1 MHNKRFSLTQF
12 SGSKFLYLILIATLI
27 LLGLGAAPAGSAQA
41 DQTPQTSALSSP
53 NAPPDKWHALS
64 NAGLSSYVQ
73 VMLVN
78 GNDLFV
84 GGDFTK
90 TSDGAVPD
98 LRKIARYD
106 TSSGDWYAFPK
117 GGLDRSPGAFAIY
130 GDDLYVGGFFEK
142 SGDGT
147 VTGLNHIARYDI
159 TDDTWNALPKL
170 GLNQVVIA
178 LLVSGDDM
186 YVGGLFTETFDGSV
200 KNLGY
205 IARYDLT
212 DGTWH
217 PLKNDGLNGFVRTF
231 YLLGED
237 LYVGGDFT
245 QTGDGSVTDLNG
257 IARYDTSAGGSWH
270 ALLNDGLTDNGA
282 AGSVYDI
289 KMLGSDMYVGG
300 DFSQTGD
307 GTLQELGNV
316 ARFDTNPGG
325 TWHALSNKGL
335 SSLVRSIA
343 VSGSDLYFGADFT
356 ATGDL
361 SQMNLKRVAH
371 YDTSAGTWHA
381 MPNDGLDKWVETL
394 LVDGRELYVGGG
406 FTEAADGTNPDLNY
420 IARCSLKKDEPPVE
434 LEDVYL
440 PLVFLK

>member
-1 MHNKRFSLTQF
+1 MHDRRFSLTQF

-27 LLGLGAAPAGSAQA
+27 LLGLGAAPARPAQA
-41 DQTPQTSALSSP
+41 DQTSQTSALSSP

-64 NAGLSSYVQ
+64 NGGLSSYVQ
-73 VMLVN
+73 VMMVN
-78 GNDLFV
+78 GNDIYV
-84 GGDFTK
+84 GGDFTT
-90 TSDGAVPD
+90 TSDTSVPD

-106 TSSGDWYAFPK
+106 SSTGDWYAFPK
-117 GGLDRSPGAFAIY
+117 GGLDRSPGAFAVY
-130 GDDLYVGGFFEK
+130 GDDLYVGGFFQK
-142 SGDGT
+142 TGDSSMT
-147 VTGLNHIARYDI
+147 LNRIARYDI
-159 TDDTWNALPKL
+159 TDNTWDTLPRQ

-178 LLVSGDDM
+178 LAVSGDDL
-186 YVGGLFTETFDGSV
+186 YVGGLFTETFDGGV
-200 KNLGY
+200 KELGY

-217 PLKNDGLNGFVRTF
+217 PLENDGLDGFVRTF
-231 YLLGED
+231 YLFGGD

-245 QTGDGSVTDLNG
+245 QTGDGLVTDLNG
-257 IARYDTSAGGSWH
+257 IARYDIANETWH
-270 ALLNDGLTDNGA
+270 ALPKKGLTGGA
-282 AGSVYDI
+282 YATEGVFTI
-289 KMLGSDMYVGG
+289 EMLGRDMYVGG

-316 ARFDTNPGG
+316 ARYDTDVKK
-325 TWHALSNKGL
+325 WYALSNKGL
-335 SSLVRSIA
+335 SSIVYSIA

-361 SQMNLKRVAH
+361 SMTNLWRVAH
-371 YDTSAGTWHA
+371 YDTSDGTWHA
-381 MPNDGLDKWVETL
+381 MPNNGLDQWVNTL
-394 LVDGRELYVGGG
+394 VVDGRELYVGGG
-406 FTEAADGTNPDLNY
+406 FTQSADGTVPDLNY